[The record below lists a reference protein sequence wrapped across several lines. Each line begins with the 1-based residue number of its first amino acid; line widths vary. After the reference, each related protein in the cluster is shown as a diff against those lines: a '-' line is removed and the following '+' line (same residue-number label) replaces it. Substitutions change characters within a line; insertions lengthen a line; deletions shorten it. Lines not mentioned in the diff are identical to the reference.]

1 MKFLITLTSV
11 LALGTA
17 AANAADAV
25 YVDEAPI
32 AVETPAVEPG
42 RFYIEARFGYGP
54 ALADLDVE
62 TAATTGTVLGG
73 ALAVDIPATNGT
85 IESELL
91 YGGVF
96 EAGYFV
102 TDIFRVGVEAGIGRL
117 KNDYLDISDPAAI
130 TAPALLGA
138 TVGTIQDAQLDGGS
152 TIYQG
157 FIKGAVEV
165 PVAHNIGFA
174 RQISVF
180 GTAGIGLLHLDVDV
194 EQENTA
200 DNNGTTIDDSDTV
213 LAGKIGLG
221 VATQLTDH
229 ISLVTE
235 ANYIFAEDGEFTAVT
250 AEGTEIDTRIE
261 TEAITLQTGLRI
273 RF

>member
-11 LALGTA
+11 LALGTV

-25 YVDEAPI
+25 YADPAPVVTEAP
-32 AVETPAVEPG
+32 VYQPG
-42 RFYIEARFGYGP
+42 PFYIEARFGYGP

-62 TAATTGTVLGG
+62 TDDADSVL
-73 ALAVDIPATNGT
+73 IPGGT
-85 IESELL
+85 ITGAEGVIESDLL
-91 YGGVF
+91 YGAIF

-117 KNDYLDISDPAAI
+117 ENDFLDLDEDAPILGPGGAPTPAV
-130 TAPALLGA
+130 LG
-138 TVGTIQDAQLDGGS
+138 DADLDGGA
-152 TIYQG
+152 TLYQG

-180 GTAGIGLLHLDVDV
+180 GTAGIGLIHLDVDV
-194 EQENTA
+194 EQQEDDAAAQNDGA
-200 DNNGTTIDDSDTV
+200 TIDDSDTV
-213 LAGKIGLG
+213 LAGKVGLG
-221 VATQLTDH
+221 VVTQLTDH
-229 ISLVTE
+229 ISLVSE
-235 ANYIFAEDGEFTAVT
+235 ANYIFAQDGEFTTVAADG
-250 AEGTEIDTRIE
+250 AEVPTTIE
-261 TEAITLQTGLRI
+261 TEAVTFQTGLRI